1 MIIVWVLLGA
11 FFLGYL
17 QEKLYARYWDKDLS
31 VSLHFQEE
39 SVTEGES
46 CVLCE
51 QVENAKLLP
60 IPALKVKFQLSRY
73 LQVEQADGASS
84 VTDQYYRNDVLSIR
98 PYMRHVR
105 RLTFFCKK
113 RGFYRINGLDLVAG
127 NLLLSKELPKSLPSD
142 TQLYVYPR
150 AYRSREFEQA
160 IQKLNGEIL
169 SRRHVLEDPFEY
181 RGIREYSPY
190 DTMRDINWKASAKT
204 GDLKVNM
211 KNYTA
216 LKAIRLFVN
225 LEDGAILRQM
235 ELLEASVSMAVGLAE
250 LFLKQGIRTALYTNG
265 PDILTGELI
274 CLEAASGIGHME
286 SINRGLARID
296 LTESAPAFVPGFREA
311 VLEKKDSFGDVFTV
325 FISPDTQE
333 DFQGLLCECQAKGM
347 DFVWVCPI
355 APHMEAK
362 VLPGLEGAAMKII
375 VDGQGKEA
383 ADQGEG

>member
-11 FFLGYL
+11 LLLGYL

-39 SVTEGES
+39 SVTQGDS

-51 QVENAKLLP
+51 QVENAKFLP

-73 LQVEQADGASS
+73 LQVEQTDGASS

-105 RLTFFCKK
+105 KLTFYCKK
-113 RGFYRINGLDLVAG
+113 RGFYQINGLDLVAG
-127 NLLLSKELPKSLPSD
+127 NLLLSKELPKSLSSD
-142 TQLYVYPR
+142 TQLYVYPK
-150 AYRSREFEQA
+150 AYRSEEFEQA

-181 RGIREYSPY
+181 RGIREYSPF

-235 ELLEASVSMAVGLAE
+235 ELLETSISMAVGLAE

-333 DFQGLLCECQAKGM
+333 DFQGLLGECRNKGM
-347 DFVWVCPI
+347 DFVWICPVT
-355 APHMEAK
+355 PHMEVK
-362 VLPGLEGAAMKII
+362 VLPDLEGNVMKIR
-375 VDGQGKEA
+375 VGEEA
-383 ADQGEG
+383 

>member
-1 MIIVWVLLGA
+1 MIVIWVLLGA
-11 FFLGYL
+11 VFLGFL
-17 QEKLYARYWDKDLS
+17 QEKLYARYWDKNLS

-39 SVTEGES
+39 SVTEGDT

-73 LQVEQADGASS
+73 LQLAQDDGASC

-105 RLTFFCKK
+105 KLTFICKK

-127 NLLLSKELPKSLPSD
+127 NLLLSGELPKSLTSD
-142 TQLYVYPR
+142 TQLYVYPK
-150 AYRSREFEQA
+150 AYRSAEFEQA

-169 SRRHVLEDPFEY
+169 SRRHLLEDPFEY

-190 DTMRDINWKASAKT
+190 DTMRDINWKATART

-235 ELLEASVSMAVGLAE
+235 ELLEASISMAAGMAE

-265 PDILTGELI
+265 PDILTSELV
-274 CLEAASGIGHME
+274 CLEAASGAGHME
-286 SINRGLARID
+286 SINRGLARINLD
-296 LTESAPAFVPGFREA
+296 KKAPSFVKGLGELILEKQDSFRE
-311 VLEKKDSFGDVFTV
+311 VFSI
-325 FISPDTQE
+325 FISTDAQE
-333 DFQGLLCECQAKGM
+333 DFQEMLCAGAEKGM
-347 DFVWVCPI
+347 DFMWICPTLPNMDI
-355 APHMEAK
+355 K
-362 VLPGLEGAAMKII
+362 IRPGLERYVRVLAMEDGAQLWNA
-375 VDGQGKEA
+375 G
-383 ADQGEG
+383 